1 MNYFERPYVPPLID
15 ELHVEKIFFLK
26 NIQVYEKINKVLIIE
41 EPEFKIVKKI
51 NEDLIIKKDLEV
63 KRIETIE
70 EEIKRKFSRISMK
83 SNHMIV
89 NLKILLFWW

>member
-1 MNYFERPYVPPLID
+1 MLK
-15 ELHVEKIFFLK
+15 KIFFLK
-26 NIQVYEKINKVLIIE
+26 NIKVYEKINKVLIIE

-51 NEDLIIKKDLEV
+51 NKDLIIKKDLEV

>member
-1 MNYFERPYVPPLID
+1 MLK
-15 ELHVEKIFFLK
+15 KIFFLK
-26 NIQVYEKINKVLIIE
+26 NIQVYEKINKVLTIE

>member
-1 MNYFERPYVPPLID
+1 MLK
-15 ELHVEKIFFLK
+15 KIFFLK

-70 EEIKRKFSRISMK
+70 E
-83 SNHMIV
+83 
-89 NLKILLFWW
+89 